1 MRYVPYAL
9 LTLFTILL
17 SHTKDL
23 FTSILSYFFL
33 AGNEFTV
40 KIALGLIIS
49 TTGGVMFSSK
59 SICDNM
65 ITGREKKNP
74 NLDSPKNE
82 LKTEAQ
88 VIDIKN
94 STSNDEKS
102 NVEIMDSE

>member
-1 MRYVPYAL
+1 MSNEKN
-9 LTLFTILL
+9 TSLFTILL

-40 KIALGLIIS
+40 KIAAGLLIS

-65 ITGREKKNP
+65 ITGRDKKNP
-74 NLDSPKNE
+74 HLDSPKNE
-82 LKTEAQ
+82 LKDEPQVVEIKSSTNEEKNNIE
-88 VIDIKN
+88 VID
-94 STSNDEKS
+94 DE
-102 NVEIMDSE
+102 